1 MQNLVVRQS
10 TKSNVKITYLKL
22 QTYHTKAIFV
32 RGPNATTV
40 IFPRL
45 AFAWLTKKEAA
56 DSSRGFLFGGGK
68 FWLPSPSAPWTES
81 LM

>member
-1 MQNLVVRQS
+1 
-10 TKSNVKITYLKL
+10 L

-32 RGPNATTV
+32 RGPNAMTV

-45 AFAWLTKKEAA
+45 AFAWLTKKEEA
-56 DSSRGFLFGGGK
+56 DSSMGFLFGGGK